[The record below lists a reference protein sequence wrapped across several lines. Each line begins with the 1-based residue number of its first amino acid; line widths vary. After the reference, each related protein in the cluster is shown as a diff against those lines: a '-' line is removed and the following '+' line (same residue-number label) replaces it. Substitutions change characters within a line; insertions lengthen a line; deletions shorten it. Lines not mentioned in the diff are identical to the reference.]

1 MNPRWARLS
10 LLGWEEVKTSN
21 QLMLVAVIAAVLGVA
36 LGYLLGFRSSGALR
50 DPSDVYV
57 ATASHTKTYVSI
69 AHLLR
74 KGNQQEALKL
84 ADAMIDVGT
93 ASLNPVPR
101 ELDTEDKAH
110 LANVLSAVHRYRQ
123 AR

>member
-1 MNPRWARLS
+1 MRLS

-50 DPSDVYV
+50 DLSDVYV

-74 KGNQQEALKL
+74 NGNEQEALKL

-101 ELDTEDKAH
+101 ELDAEDKAH
-110 LANVLSAVHRYRQ
+110 LVNVLSAVHQYRQ
-123 AR
+123 PR